1 MNRGKAVVQYNVYS
15 YKSWWRVLF
24 VKNCKTKHRK
34 VKRGRTLSE
43 NEIIRKS
50 LIAKFYET
58 LNSILDLV
66 QQKMIDKF
74 KRLASMKKTSYPAY
88 YKKHVITVK
97 TYWDFKTITLTSTN
111 AIQNLKMD
119 LMKKQ

>member
-1 MNRGKAVVQYNVYS
+1 
-15 YKSWWRVLF
+15 
-24 VKNCKTKHRK
+24 
-34 VKRGRTLSE
+34 
-43 NEIIRKS
+43 
-50 LIAKFYET
+50 
-58 LNSILDLV
+58 
-66 QQKMIDKF
+66 
-74 KRLASMKKTSYPAY
+74 MKKTSYPAY